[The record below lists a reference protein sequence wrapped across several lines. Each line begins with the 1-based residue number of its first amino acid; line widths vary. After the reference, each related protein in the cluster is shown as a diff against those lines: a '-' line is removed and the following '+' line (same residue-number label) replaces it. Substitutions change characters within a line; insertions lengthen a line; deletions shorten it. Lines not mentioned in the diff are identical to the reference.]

1 MTIDAR
7 GTAHETGEMILGYN
21 TNGLAHHRWDDAIR
35 LIADAGYKSVAITVD
50 HHCLDPS
57 SRDFRSQVAQMRAL
71 LESLGLRCVIETGA
85 RFLLDPRR
93 KHQPTLLSPSAAE
106 RTIRLQFL
114 QQCVDLAA
122 ELKAD
127 AVSFWSG
134 TPVDAPG
141 EDRLWD
147 RLTDGCRRLTD
158 AAETCGVRLAFEPE
172 PGMFLET
179 CDQFARLAKAVSS
192 PHFGLTL
199 DIGHVHCMGDGSIP
213 DRIREFGPKLF
224 NLHIEDMRPGVH
236 QHLRFGEGTIDFPP
250 VIAALRE
257 VGYAGGL
264 HVELSRDS
272 HRAPEALAESFAF
285 LSRLLTAER

>member
-1 MTIDAR
+1 
-7 GTAHETGEMILGYN
+7 MILGYN

-35 LIADAGYKSVAITVD
+35 LIAAAGYRSVAITVD

-71 LESLGLRCVIETGA
+71 LESLELRCVIESGA
-85 RFLLDPRR
+85 RYLLDPHR
-93 KHQPTLLSPSAAE
+93 KHQPTLLSPTAAE
-106 RTIRLQFL
+106 RTVRLQFL

-122 ELKAD
+122 ALNAD

-134 TPVDAPG
+134 TPIDAAA
-141 EDRLWD
+141 EDVLRS
-147 RLTDGCRRLTD
+147 RLTDGCRWLTD
-158 AAETCGVRLAFEPE
+158 IAEHRGVKLAFEPE
-172 PGMFLET
+172 PGMFVET
-179 CDQFARLAKAVSS
+179 CNQFARLMEAVAS
-192 PHFGLTL
+192 PRFGVTL
-199 DIGHVHCMGDGSIP
+199 DIGHVHCLGDGGIA
-213 DRIREFGPKLF
+213 DHIRQFASRLY
-224 NLHIEDMRPGVH
+224 NVHIEDMRPGVH
-236 QHLRFGEGTIDFPP
+236 EHLRFGEGTIDFPP

-257 VGYAGGL
+257 TGYAGGL